1 MARRLK
7 NFNDEND
14 ISLFEA
20 ANNRTDLGHPKA
32 KPSKFPMPRFF

>member
-1 MARRLK
+1 MARRLR

-20 ANNRTDLGHPKA
+20 ANNRPDLGHPNA
-32 KPSKFPMPRFF
+32 MPFKFPMPRFF